1 MFPNSMPTNFAI
13 NISLT
18 LRPSNG
24 YNIVIDSISGAIIY
38 NQNGA
43 QSTITL
49 GRGDTVNLLAVSTS
63 DGFYY

>member
-1 MFPNSMPTNFAI
+1 MFADGASGNFAI
-13 NISLT
+13 ELSFT
-18 LRPSNG
+18 SRPSNG
-24 YNIVIDSISGAIIY
+24 YNIVLDSTSGAIIY

-49 GRGDTVNLLAVSTS
+49 GRGDTVNLLAVNTS